1 MNNPTVIFD
10 PYASADLRNIVQ
22 TILDNHNVA
31 ITGEAEWYPVA
42 FFLRDDNGEVLGGL
56 LGNIWRLGYR
66 SESWPWSALR
76 EDVASARN

>member
-22 TILDNHNVA
+22 TILDNHNV
-31 ITGEAEWYPVA
+31 
-42 FFLRDDNGEVLGGL
+42 DNGEVLGGL
-56 LGNIWRLGYR
+56 LGSIWRLGYR
-66 SESWPWSALR
+66 SERWPWSALR